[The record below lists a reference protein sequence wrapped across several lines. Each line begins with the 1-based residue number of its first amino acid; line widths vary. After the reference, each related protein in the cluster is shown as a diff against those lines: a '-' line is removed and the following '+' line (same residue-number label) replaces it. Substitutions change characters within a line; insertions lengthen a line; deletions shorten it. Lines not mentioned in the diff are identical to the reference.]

1 MPAPKANP
9 GVRLQRLMAAAGV
22 GARRACERLIEEG
35 RVRVNGRVV
44 RELPVFVDPR
54 NDRVEVDGKPLRR
67 ARVRPVYVMLN
78 KPARVLATS
87 ADEPGMG
94 RKTVASLVRHPGA
107 SRLVVAGRLPFD
119 ATGLVLL
126 TNDGRLVNR
135 LTHPKFGVTRRYV
148 ATIRGTLDAPAVSR
162 LERELNK
169 LQKVHD
175 RRAGKIDRP
184 GARRVALRLLDA
196 DALKSRLEIS
206 IPEGRTADIADLL
219 ATVGSPAKHLER
231 VAIGPL
237 ELVGVARGA
246 WRELERAEIAALRAA
261 TRPARD
267 GTRHRSAPRPTSPRD
282 SLDANVE
289 QPGVR
294 P

>member
-1 MPAPKANP
+1 
-9 GVRLQRLMAAAGV
+9 MAAAGV

-54 NDRVEVDGKPLRR
+54 EDRVEVDGKPVRR

-78 KPARVLATS
+78 KPARVLAAT

-135 LTHPKFGVTRRYV
+135 LTHPSYGVTRRYI
-148 ATIRGTLDAPAVSR
+148 ATIRGTLGAPAVIR

-169 LQKVHD
+169 LQRVHD

-196 DALKSRLEIS
+196 DAQKSRLEIS
-206 IPEGRTADIADLL
+206 IAEGRTSDIGDLL
-219 ATVGSPAKHLER
+219 ATVGSPAKDLER

-237 ELVGVARGA
+237 ELTGVARGA
-246 WRELERAEIAALRAA
+246 WRELERGEVAALRAA
-261 TRPARD
+261 TRPAGR
-267 GTRHRSAPRPTSPRD
+267 GGRTGSSRPAGPGEGE
-282 SLDANVE
+282 AGNGPEGVE
-289 QPGVR
+289 
-294 P
+294 